1 MRESKAE
8 PIKRIVKLV
17 DVVNRCSQVL
27 IAAYEARAESA
38 FQQFV
43 QKMQKKMEQ
52 FGFELQTELGRLGGE
67 EAPAS
72 AQELN
77 TNPKTA
83 LEGVLDHYG
92 QALSTSLPAHARAM
106 LTRQSVEMQ
115 KAYEEFISLDR
126 AA

>member
-1 MRESKAE
+1 MK
-8 PIKRIVKLV
+8 
-17 DVVNRCSQVL
+17 
-27 IAAYEARAESA
+27 
-38 FQQFV
+38 
-43 QKMQKKMEQ
+43 KKMEQ
-52 FGFELQTELGRLGGE
+52 FGFELQPELGRLGGE

-92 QALSTSLPAHARAM
+92 QALSTTLPAHARAM